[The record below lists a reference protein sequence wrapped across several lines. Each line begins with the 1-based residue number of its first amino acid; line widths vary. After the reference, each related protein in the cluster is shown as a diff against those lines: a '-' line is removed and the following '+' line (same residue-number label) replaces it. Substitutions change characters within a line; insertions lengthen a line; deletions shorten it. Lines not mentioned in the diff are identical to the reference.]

1 MGAPGPTNGNWVST
15 TDSSQSNQTQPSR
28 TPKIR
33 NQKFPSTQL
42 PIIIYQTR
50 TIEKSGHS
58 QQQKEATSMSVSNQA
73 LPGGYPVI
81 NKKTTLD
88 QLLLMSRVAN
98 QAPLRRPGCLH
109 HQSALVSFHQEI
121 KHKSGAKWH
130 SRGHIGAY
138 ESAYN
143 YSIMNEI
150 RAKNKMTTP

>member
-1 MGAPGPTNGNWVST
+1 
-15 TDSSQSNQTQPSR
+15 
-28 TPKIR
+28 
-33 NQKFPSTQL
+33 
-42 PIIIYQTR
+42 
-50 TIEKSGHS
+50 
-58 QQQKEATSMSVSNQA
+58 MSVSNQA
-73 LPGGYPVI
+73 LPGGYPAI

-88 QLLLMSRVAN
+88 QILLMSRVAN

-109 HQSALVSFHQEI
+109 RQSASASLHQET